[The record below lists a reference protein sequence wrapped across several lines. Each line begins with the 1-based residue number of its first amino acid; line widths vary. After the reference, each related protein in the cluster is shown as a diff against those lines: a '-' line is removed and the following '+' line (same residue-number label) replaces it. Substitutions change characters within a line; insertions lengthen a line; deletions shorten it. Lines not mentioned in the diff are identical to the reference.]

1 MAEMDSMESVIDR
14 LVGENGYA
22 AVYSYIMERM
32 KSDFDFMGG
41 IFGKEQV
48 EIEVRPPVKEKK
60 PVKKKVQPVAE
71 AVAEGGAEVVPAQ
84 NTVGNVP
91 VVVAPVVAVAAVA
104 VAAVA
109 QEEKKEEDGAVLPL
123 EGDAPEEKLTT
134 KQRQKIQQDKTRARL
149 DKEGFTVEKML
160 NVENMTKWLK
170 AGDSY
175 AVIASERVGCQ
186 QKLVS
191 DFAKEYKL
199 KSAFVD
205 QRGAMI
211 GRKKAA
217 GG

>member
-1 MAEMDSMESVIDR
+1 MESMESVIDR

-41 IFGKEQV
+41 IFGKEQM

-84 NTVGNVP
+84 NTIGNVP
-91 VVVAPVVAVAAVA
+91 VVV

-109 QEEKKEEDGAVLPL
+109 QEEKEEEDGAVLPL

-134 KQRQKIQQDKTRARL
+134 KQRQKIEQEKTRARL
-149 DKEGFTVEKML
+149 DKEGKTVEMML
-160 NVENMTKWLK
+160 NVENMTKWLA

-191 DFAKEYKL
+191 DFAKEHKL
-199 KSAFVD
+199 KSVFVD

-211 GRKKAA
+211 ARKRAAA
-217 GG
+217 GRG

>member
-14 LVGENGYA
+14 VIGENGYA

-32 KSDFDFMGG
+32 KSDFDFMSG

-71 AVAEGGAEVVPAQ
+71 AVAEGGAEVVRAQ
-84 NTVGNVP
+84 NTIGNVP
-91 VVVAPVVAVAAVA
+91 VVVAPVVVAPVT
-104 VAAVA
+104 VS

-123 EGDAPEEKLTT
+123 EGDAPEEKLST

-149 DKEGFTVEKML
+149 DKEGKTVEMMLTVEKMK
-160 NVENMTKWLK
+160 EWLA
-170 AGDSY
+170 AGDSF
-175 AVIASERVGCQ
+175 AVIASERIGCQ

-191 DFAKEYKL
+191 DFAKTHGL
-199 KSAFVD
+199 KSVFVD

>member
-1 MAEMDSMESVIDR
+1 MAEMESMESVIDR

-48 EIEVRPPVKEKK
+48 EVEVRPPVKEKK

-84 NTVGNVP
+84 NTIGNVP
-91 VVVAPVVAVAAVA
+91 VVVAPVASVS
-104 VAAVA
+104 
-109 QEEKKEEDGAVLPL
+109 QEEKEEEDGTVLPL

-134 KQRQKIQQDKTRARL
+134 KQRQKIEQVKTRARL
-149 DKEGFTVEKML
+149 EKEGFTVEMLL
-160 NVENMTKWLK
+160 NVENMTKWLA
-170 AGDSY
+170 AGKSY
-175 AVIASERVGCQ
+175 AVIACKEIGCQ
-186 QKLVS
+186 EKLVS
-191 DFAKEYKL
+191 DFAKEHKL

>member
-1 MAEMDSMESVIDR
+1 MAEMESMESVIDR

-41 IFGKEQV
+41 IFGKEQM

-84 NTVGNVP
+84 NTIGNVP
-91 VVVAPVVAVAAVA
+91 VVV

-109 QEEKKEEDGAVLPL
+109 QEEKEEEDGAVLPL

-134 KQRQKIQQDKTRARL
+134 KQRQKIEQEKTRARL
-149 DKEGFTVEKML
+149 DKEGKTVEMML
-160 NVENMTKWLK
+160 NVENMTKWLA

-191 DFAKEYKL
+191 DFAKEHKL
-199 KSAFVD
+199 KSVFVD

-211 GRKKAA
+211 ARKRAAA
-217 GG
+217 GRG

>member
-41 IFGKEQV
+41 IFEKEQV
-48 EIEVRPPVKEKK
+48 EAEVRPPVKEKK

-84 NTVGNVP
+84 NTIGNVP
-91 VVVAPVVAVAAVA
+91 VVVAPVVVAPVVA
-104 VAAVA
+104 A
-109 QEEKKEEDGAVLPL
+109 QEEEKEEEDGTVLPL

-134 KQRQKIQQDKTRARL
+134 KQRQKIEQDKTRARL
-149 DKEGFTVEKML
+149 DKEGKTVEMLL
-160 NVENMTKWLK
+160 NVENMTKWLA
-170 AGDSY
+170 AGKSY
-175 AVIASERVGCQ
+175 AVIACKEIGCQ

-191 DFAKEYKL
+191 DFAKDHKL
-199 KSAFVD
+199 KSVFVD

-211 GRKKAA
+211 ARKNAAA
-217 GG
+217 GRG

>member
-84 NTVGNVP
+84 NTIGNVP
-91 VVVAPVVAVAAVA
+91 VVVAPVT
-104 VAAVA
+104 VA
-109 QEEKKEEDGAVLPL
+109 QEEKGEEDGAVLPL

-134 KQRQKIQQDKTRARL
+134 KQRQKIEQVKTRARL
-149 DKEGFTVEKML
+149 EKEGFTVEML
-160 NVENMTKWLK
+160 LNEENMTKWLA
-170 AGDSY
+170 AGKSY
-175 AVIASERVGCQ
+175 AVIACKEIGCQ
-186 QKLVS
+186 EKLVS

-211 GRKKAA
+211 ARKRAA

>member
-1 MAEMDSMESVIDR
+1 MDSMESVIDR
-14 LVGENGYA
+14 VIGENGYA

-48 EIEVRPPVKEKK
+48 EVEVRPPVKEKK

-71 AVAEGGAEVVPAQ
+71 TVAEGSAEVVPAQ

-91 VVVAPVVAVAAVA
+91 VVVAPV
-104 VAAVA
+104 AAVA
-109 QEEKKEEDGAVLPL
+109 QEEKKEEDGVVLPL

-134 KQRQKIQQDKTRARL
+134 KQRQKIEQVKTRARL
-149 DKEGFTVEKML
+149 EKEGFTVEML
-160 NVENMTKWLK
+160 LNEENMTKWLA
-170 AGDSY
+170 AGKSY
-175 AVIASERVGCQ
+175 AVIACKEIGCQ
-186 QKLVS
+186 EKLVS
-191 DFAKEYKL
+191 DFAKEHKL

-211 GRKKAA
+211 ARKRAA

>member
-1 MAEMDSMESVIDR
+1 MDSMESVIDR

-84 NTVGNVP
+84 NTIGNVP
-91 VVVAPVVAVAAVA
+91 VVVAPVT
-104 VAAVA
+104 VA
-109 QEEKKEEDGAVLPL
+109 QEEKGEEDGAVLPL

-134 KQRQKIQQDKTRARL
+134 KQRQKIEQVKTRARL
-149 DKEGFTVEKML
+149 EKEGFTVEML
-160 NVENMTKWLK
+160 LNEENMTKWLA
-170 AGDSY
+170 AGKSY
-175 AVIASERVGCQ
+175 AVIACKEIGCQ
-186 QKLVS
+186 EKLVS

-211 GRKKAA
+211 ARKRAA

>member
-1 MAEMDSMESVIDR
+1 MAEIDSMESVIDR

-22 AVYSYIMERM
+22 AVYLYIMERM

-48 EIEVRPPVKEKK
+48 EAEVRPPVKEKK

-91 VVVAPVVAVAAVA
+91 VVVAPVVVAPV
-104 VAAVA
+104 VSS
-109 QEEKKEEDGAVLPL
+109 QEEKEEEDGTVLPL

-134 KQRQKIQQDKTRARL
+134 KQRQKIEQVKTRARL
-149 DKEGFTVEKML
+149 EKEGFTVEML
-160 NVENMTKWLK
+160 LNEENMTKWLA
-170 AGDSY
+170 AGKSY
-175 AVIASERVGCQ
+175 AVIACKEIGCQ
-186 QKLVS
+186 EKLVS
-191 DFAKEYKL
+191 DFAKEHKL

-211 GRKKAA
+211 ARKRAAA
-217 GG
+217 GRG

>member
-1 MAEMDSMESVIDR
+1 MESMESVIDR

-48 EIEVRPPVKEKK
+48 EAEVRPPVKEKK

-71 AVAEGGAEVVPAQ
+71 AVAEGSAEGSAEVVPAQ
-84 NTVGNVP
+84 NTIGNVS
-91 VVVAPVVAVAAVA
+91 VVVAPVVPVS
-104 VAAVA
+104 
-109 QEEKKEEDGAVLPL
+109 QEEKEEEDGTVLPL

-149 DKEGFTVEKML
+149 DKEGKTVEMMLTVEKMK
-160 NVENMTKWLK
+160 EWLA
-170 AGDSY
+170 AGDSF
-175 AVIASERVGCQ
+175 AVIASERIGCQ

-191 DFAKEYKL
+191 DFAKAHGL
-199 KSAFVD
+199 KSVFVD